1 MHSTNQSENSGIQ
14 AWNTITIVQCQKALA
29 TAVKILEV
37 LKSRPE
43 AIDNKDG
50 GRKAPGRKPCEG
62 AKRQ

>member
-1 MHSTNQSENSGIQ
+1 MHGTNQSENSGIQ
-14 AWNTITIVQCQKALA
+14 AWHAIVQCQKALA

-43 AIDNKDG
+43 TIDNKHG